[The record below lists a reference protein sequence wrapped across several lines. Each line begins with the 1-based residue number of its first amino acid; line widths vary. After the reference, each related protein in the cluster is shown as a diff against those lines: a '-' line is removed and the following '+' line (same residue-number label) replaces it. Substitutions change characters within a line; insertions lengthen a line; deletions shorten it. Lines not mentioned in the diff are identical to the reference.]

1 MNNDELE
8 LDYRTIAV
16 DEGVDLYPDT
26 KAASGGGGRLI
37 PDSSSE
43 ESLNEYS

>member
-26 KAASGGGGRLI
+26 KVSGGGGRLI